1 MAVKYSKVRDF
12 GAKGRKSR
20 KMGKKIWTKSKSFKF
35 KSDAKTY
42 AKNVRKK
49 GKLARVVMQ
58 PETRA
63 TNKRY
68 IVYTHTKK
76 LNYGKKS
83 KRRFL

>member
-12 GAKGRKSR
+12 GAKNRKTR

-35 KSDAKTY
+35 KTDAKNY
-42 AKNVRKK
+42 AKSVRKR
-49 GKLARVVMQ
+49 GKLARVLTQ

-68 IVYTHTKK
+68 IVYTHTK
-76 LNYGKKS
+76 
-83 KRRFL
+83 